1 MNNEYQ
7 DRGNK
12 KWSAMLLPEHR
23 ERLRQMAK
31 DEHKVVRPRL
41 DADQWED
48 LNYKLQSALMEKR
61 IITMIYFQNNS
72 LVNVTGKVLKHDP
85 ITHTLHIQES
95 HNCSLRIKLSDI
107 VDVIDL

>member
-23 ERLRQMAK
+23 ERLRQMAE

-41 DADQWED
+41 DADQWEE

-61 IITMIYFQNNS
+61 TITIMYVQNNT
-72 LVNVTGKVLKHDP
+72 LVNTTGIILKHDP
-85 ITHTLHIQES
+85 VTHTLYLQENTTFS
-95 HNCSLRIKLSDI
+95 IRIKLSDI
-107 VDVIDL
+107 VNVLDS